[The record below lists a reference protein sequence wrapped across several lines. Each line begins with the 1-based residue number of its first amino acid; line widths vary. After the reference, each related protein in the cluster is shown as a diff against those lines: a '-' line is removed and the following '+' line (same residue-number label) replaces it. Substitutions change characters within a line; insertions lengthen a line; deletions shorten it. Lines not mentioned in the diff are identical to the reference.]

1 MNLQAIQQSVHRA
14 FFPVKFKNEKI
25 KNLHDFI
32 AQNDQDAE
40 HWQLDDLLGDFI
52 NIIKNFN
59 WEDIQYFFK
68 NIKLWN
74 SYHLVIIADKLLD
87 NNVKA
92 SVKFDIGFVYCKI
105 FCLYERLDSY
115 YLIDNLEIAVTMYNS
130 KLDLNI
136 IIDLT
141 AKVRLL
147 HQNQQITK
155 QQLDYNLSF
164 INKLQNELQKPR

>member
-1 MNLQAIQQSVHRA
+1 MNLQTIRKSVHQA
-14 FFPVKFKNEKI
+14 FFPIKFENKNVEILQK
-25 KNLHDFI
+25 FI
-32 AQNDQDAE
+32 SENDNDTE

-68 NIKLWN
+68 NINLWD

-105 FCLYERLDSY
+105 FCLYEKFDSY
-115 YLIDNLEIAVTMYNS
+115 YLIDNLDIAVNMYNS

-141 AKVRLL
+141 TKIHFL
-147 HQNQQITK
+147 HQNKQITK
-155 QQLDYNLSF
+155 QQLDYNISF
-164 INKLQNELQKPR
+164 INKIQNELQKP

>member
-92 SVKFDIGFVYCKI
+92 SVK
-105 FCLYERLDSY
+105 LS
-115 YLIDNLEIAVTMYNS
+115 LIHI
-130 KLDLNI
+130 
-136 IIDLT
+136 
-141 AKVRLL
+141 
-147 HQNQQITK
+147 
-155 QQLDYNLSF
+155 
-164 INKLQNELQKPR
+164 